1 MGSSPFGEAARG
13 YALSDDLAKICLP
26 GEFKD
31 NYRKLAWVDSICFLF
46 LVVGVVGLKAPGV
59 IHRPL
64 SKLEE
69 PMPVIFTPPKEQPKQ
84 QIEVKTVDLPPD
96 QPLEMPQ
103 VKPIVAAADP
113 SKVPFAVPV
122 EGAVPAVQ
130 ARVPDAPPPL
140 NLPPPAP
147 MKFNPDTAVGGSF
160 PAPKYPDLALRNRY
174 QGTVTIGILVDAAGS
189 VTSAKV
195 LKTSGFSVLDD
206 SALRVVK
213 TRWRFPPGGVRDLV
227 WDCTFR
233 LE

>member
-31 NYRKLAWVDSICFLF
+31 SYRRLAWVDSICFLF

-69 PMPVIFTPPKEQPKQ
+69 PAPVIFTPPTEQPKPQ
-84 QIEVKTVDLPPD
+84 TQVQTQDLPPD
-96 QPLEMPQ
+96 QPLETPQ
-103 VKPIVAAADP
+103 VAPVVAAADA
-113 SKVPFAVPV
+113 SKVAFAVPV
-122 EGAVPAVQ
+122 EGAVAVAPARF
-130 ARVPDAPPPL
+130 ATPPPPV

-147 MKFNPDTAVGGSF
+147 MKFDPNAAVGGSF
-160 PAPKYPDLALRNRY
+160 PAPKYPDLALRSRY
-174 QGTVTIGILVDAAGS
+174 QGTVTIEILVDAAGS
-189 VTSAKV
+189 VTTAKV
-195 LKTSGFSVLDD
+195 LKTSGYSVLDD

-213 TRWRFPPGGVRDLV
+213 SRWRFPPGGVRDLL
-227 WDCTFR
+227 WECTFR